1 MTDPATTPP
10 THVPHAYHRRTRRP
24 GWVWLIPLVAL
35 GFAGWLAFDEWVL
48 GPRSLTVHFPSA
60 EGIKP
65 GAPVRYRGVQV
76 GSVETIALDAD
87 LGGATLVLDM
97 TALKG
102 RLGEGTRI
110 WIERPGLAPGQLGS
124 LISGPYLAIAPAG
137 EGEIDELDG
146 LAEAPIPE
154 PDEPGLVLVLTDEDA
169 EGLKPGAPV
178 RFRGMDVGRV
188 LGRRF
193 AEDGSVEFPVFV
205 EGEHAGLVREATVF
219 WRTGGLAVSTG
230 AGGLDVDLPSLTG
243 IATGA
248 VAFET
253 PEVLEGAPAEAG
265 QRFPLWP
272 KRDVAATATT
282 GPRIPYLTV
291 FAEPVGD
298 IAPGAP
304 VTLAGKV
311 VGRVAGTTLE
321 VAPDGS
327 GLVTPLTLVIDARS
341 MGIDTLET
349 LDSREA
355 LRQQLDAIMGRLV
368 QVGMRA
374 QVAEGGIVFGAR
386 SIELVIDSAAAPAA
400 FSPDAELPIIPAAKP
415 APGYGGLPATSS
427 ETPSAGAAES
437 GPAASGTPEGGASS
451 GGGASEDAAG
461 GAEGEG
467 AATGEDAAGGEAPAD
482 PAPAAGGSGG

>member
-102 RLGEGTRI
+102 RLGDGTRI

-124 LISGPYLAIAPAG
+124 LISGPFLAIAPAG
-137 EGEIDELDG
+137 EGEIDEMDG
-146 LAEAPIPE
+146 LAEAPILE

-205 EGEHAGLVREATVF
+205 KGEHAGLVREATVF

-311 VGRVAGTTLE
+311 VGRVAGTALE

-327 GLVTPLTLVIDARS
+327 GLITPLTLVIDARS

-386 SIELVIDSAAAPAA
+386 SVELVIDPAA
-400 FSPDAELPIIPAAKP
+400 VPATFSPDAEPPVIPAAKP
-415 APGYGGLPATSS
+415 APGF
-427 ETPSAGAAES
+427 GAAPAAASDGGSAKS
-437 GPAASGTPEGGASS
+437 GPADSGPATGGASDS
-451 GGGASEDAAG
+451 GATGPAGDTAAG
-461 GAEGEG
+461 SG
-467 AATGEDAAGGEAPAD
+467 AGGDGTPAEA
-482 PAPAAGGSGG
+482 APAAGGSGG